1 MFKILK
7 QIRESLVFALNAI
20 VVNKLRTFLSL
31 LGITI
36 GIFAII
42 TVFTIIDSLER
53 NIRDSISSLGSNVVY
68 IQKWPWSA
76 GGDYPWWKYYKR
88 PLPTLEESEYIKKK
102 SAKSAA
108 VTFNVFFRRTV
119 KHKNNS
125 IENVEINAATSDYEN
140 IKSFEISNGRFF
152 NNLEFNNGKNLA
164 VIGETIAKDLF
175 DGKDPIGQTIKIGG
189 KKTTVIGVFEKEG
202 KNAIGETSVDDLI
215 FITINYAKTMIDL
228 KRTGPWIMAKSNPDV
243 AVEELMEEL
252 RGIMRSLRRLKPME
266 EDNFALNQIS
276 VISSGLDNIFKSIN
290 IGGAIIGGFSLLV
303 GGFGIAN
310 IMFVSVRERTNI
322 IGIQKAL
329 GAKQFFILSQFLFE
343 AVLLT
348 VVGGA
353 IGLILVWLGTLI
365 VSNSMDFSI
374 VLTTGNIIK
383 GLLISAIIGL
393 ISGFVPAYQASK
405 LDPVVAMGA
414 TS

>member
-1 MFKILK
+1 
-7 QIRESLVFALNAI
+7 
-20 VVNKLRTFLSL
+20 
-31 LGITI
+31 
-36 GIFAII
+36 
-42 TVFTIIDSLER
+42 
-53 NIRDSISSLGSNVVY
+53 
-68 IQKWPWSA
+68 
-76 GGDYPWWKYYKR
+76 
-88 PLPTLEESEYIKKK
+88 
-102 SAKSAA
+102 
-108 VTFNVFFRRTV
+108 
-119 KHKNNS
+119 
-125 IENVEINAATSDYEN
+125 
-140 IKSFEISNGRFF
+140 
-152 NNLEFNNGKNLA
+152 
-164 VIGETIAKDLF
+164 
-175 DGKDPIGQTIKIGG
+175 
-189 KKTTVIGVFEKEG
+189 
-202 KNAIGETSVDDLI
+202 
-215 FITINYAKTMIDL
+215 MIDL